1 MVDDQLC
8 AMVNFNENYL
18 FIISKSI
25 NIYIK
30 HDCKQGK
37 QNVRQ
42 KFQYEQLDT
51 LLQNAVVQNYA
62 RNIQYK

>member
-1 MVDDQLC
+1 MVDDQLS
-8 AMVNFNENYL
+8 AMVHFNENYL
-18 FIISKSI
+18 FIICKSI

-30 HDCKQGK
+30 HNHKHKK

-42 KFQYEQLDT
+42 AFQCEQLDT